1 MDESA
6 SVTAQSLREGF
17 AGERMFVVARPL
29 VRAALARPVTGRLV
43 VTDAGCFPHAARHGR
58 SRPAGAAQHV
68 LLVCT
73 EGSGWCRTPEGRHPV
88 QRGDAVLLPAGVEH
102 EYAASDD
109 DAWTLWWFH
118 FTGPDAAEL
127 AAAARAAAG
136 GPVTHLR
143 DAAPVASLVSQIL
156 DELDSGTAGGMTRA
170 TGVAWNALTEV
181 VATGRRSPGPT
192 LGPVERAVEHLR
204 ATAPRRTSV
213 TALAAM
219 VGLGTSQ
226 FGALFR
232 EHVGVSPLRYQTD
245 LRMARARELLDSTTL
260 SVTAVAS
267 ACGYDDPLY
276 FSRQFATTQGQSP
289 RAFRN
294 RAT

>member
-6 SVTAQSLREGF
+6 SSPGQFVREGF
-17 AGERMFVVARPL
+17 AGQRMFVVARPL

-58 SRPAGAAQHV
+58 SRPAGATQHV
-68 LLVCT
+68 LMVCT
-73 EGSGWCRTPEGRHPV
+73 EGSGWCRTPDGRQAV

-102 EYAASDD
+102 EYAASQD

-118 FTGPDAAEL
+118 FTGADAAEL

-156 DELDSGTAGGMTRA
+156 DDLDTGTAGGMTRA
-170 TGVAWNALTEV
+170 TGTAWNALTEV
-181 VATGRRSPGPT
+181 IATGRRSPGPT
-192 LGPVERAVEHLR
+192 PGPVERAVEHLR
-204 ATAPRRTSV
+204 ATAPGRTSV

-232 EHVGVSPLRYQTD
+232 ESVGVSPLRYQTD
-245 LRMARARELLDSTTL
+245 LRMARARELLDTTSL